1 MLVEKAHTILESPK
15 SENWAL
21 STKAWTHHYN
31 HFAGEWPLGI
41 SSQQRIRGSFVG
53 LIRLA
58 CRGTSRHEMQTVA
71 KQSNTRLLANK
82 SRTTGGEFM
91 AEICLFA
98 SRRQRG
104 QMNVCI
110 KDLAN
115 MCTVYL
121 SNTPRVEDIS
131 DVWTYPAWF
140 VSPAQ
145 ELLKCW
151 PIEWALGIFCVWT
164 WGFSRIWLKRFHP

>member
-1 MLVEKAHTILESPK
+1 
-15 SENWAL
+15 
-21 STKAWTHHYN
+21 
-31 HFAGEWPLGI
+31 
-41 SSQQRIRGSFVG
+41 
-53 LIRLA
+53 
-58 CRGTSRHEMQTVA
+58 MQTVA

-98 SRRQRG
+98 GRRQRG
-104 QMNVCI
+104 EMNVCI

-131 DVWTYPAWF
+131 DVGTYPA
-140 VSPAQ
+140 
-145 ELLKCW
+145 
-151 PIEWALGIFCVWT
+151 
-164 WGFSRIWLKRFHP
+164 